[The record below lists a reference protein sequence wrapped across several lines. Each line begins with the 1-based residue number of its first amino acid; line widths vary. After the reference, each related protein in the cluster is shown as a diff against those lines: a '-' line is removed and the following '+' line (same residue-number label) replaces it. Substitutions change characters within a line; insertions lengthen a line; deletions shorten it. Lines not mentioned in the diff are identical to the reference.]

1 MLRWSIKWQWSVWKN
16 LDNSVVLRSSWLIS
30 IMVSEAT
37 MSDFLLSFL
46 MLWCLCL
53 NPTFSLSIFFFFFSH
68 KETES
73 VAVWE
78 EICDV
83 GVEEYRN
90 TSVGVTSS
98 GVFSPW
104 TLDFLS
110 GLRWS
115 LFLGQYIRSSIEVS
129 SFEHCACVLQGDAW
143 QLRSVLS
150 NKCYLLSLVELQ

>member
-115 LFLGQYIRSSIEVS
+115 LFLGQYI
-129 SFEHCACVLQGDAW
+129 LQ
-143 QLRSVLS
+143 
-150 NKCYLLSLVELQ
+150 CCSLYIVRVFFKVMRDSWGLCWATNAICFLW